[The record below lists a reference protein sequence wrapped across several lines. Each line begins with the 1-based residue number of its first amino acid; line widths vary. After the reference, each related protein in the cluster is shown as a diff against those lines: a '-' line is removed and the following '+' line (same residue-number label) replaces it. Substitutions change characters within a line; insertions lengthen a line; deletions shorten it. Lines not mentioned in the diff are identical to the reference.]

1 MALKPP
7 SNMLDAIPTTR
18 GWINPR
24 NGDIV
29 KSQKIAIA
37 DVKAFY
43 EEKSSKKIKE
53 EVVVIEVIE
62 QEPEVLP
69 DPGPTLDEIEVIV
82 EEEEASDLAELEKM
96 TKAKLVEWAAEQN
109 IELDSSLTKGQMIE
123 QLKT

>member
-1 MALKPP
+1 MTLKPP

-29 KSQKIAIA
+29 KSQKIAVA

-53 EVVVIEVIE
+53 AVVIEVIE

-82 EEEEASDLAELEKM
+82 EEEEAVDLAELEKM
-96 TKAKLVEWAAEQN
+96 TKSKLVEWAAEQN
-109 IELDSSLTKGQMIE
+109 IELDSSLTKAQMIE

>member
-24 NGDIV
+24 NGNII
-29 KSQKIAIA
+29 KYQKIAIS

-43 EEKSSKKIKE
+43 EEKSSKKNKE
-53 EVVVIEVIE
+53 KVVIDIIE
-62 QEPEVLP
+62 EETEVLSEP
-69 DPGPTLDEIEVIV
+69 RPTLDEIEVIV
-82 EEEEASDLAELEKM
+82 EEEEAADLAELEKM

-109 IELDSSLTKGQMIE
+109 IELDSSLTKAQMINK
-123 QLKT
+123 LKT